1 MKITVLLKREY
12 ELNCELEEL
21 GIDEI
26 TDVEHLWEI
35 EDNSSVVTTWLVPGT
50 VSIQD
55 TKEDITHE

>member
-12 ELNCELEEL
+12 ELNYELEEL

-50 VSIQD
+50 VQIED
-55 TKEDITHE
+55 TEEATHE